1 MPEGA
6 STHATDDGAERTALD
21 ADERLVRG
29 VRLRLAAWSG
39 GVTLLILVV
48 LGAVLYVAVS
58 RSLAAGAT
66 AQLEQRATLIT
77 RSIDNPRPQLGPG
90 TFGGDT
96 SGTFALLIDPDGERV
111 LPERGV
117 PAGLPHDASAAEAR
131 QTGHDVVATASLGNA
146 PVRVLSRPVQA
157 RTGTF
162 VIQVVQDRIAE
173 QRTLAITLIVLL
185 VGGVVALLVASGFGA
200 FYARRA
206 LVPIRQS
213 LVTQRTALRRQ
224 REFAADASHELRTP
238 LTVIRASA
246 EHLLRNRDRRVGEVG
261 DAVTDIDAEVE
272 HLTSLVD
279 DLLLLARSDSGAVA
293 LAREPVDL
301 GDVAASAASSLAKP
315 ATDRGVRVVV
325 DPEPAPVSGDP
336 ARLRQL
342 VMILVDNAI
351 RHTPS
356 GGEVRV
362 AVRTSGGAAFLA
374 VDDDGPG
381 VRPEDMPRIF
391 DRFWRAPGAPTGGT
405 GLGLA
410 IARWIVERHGGQI
423 QVANRPGGGA
433 TFTARLPEA
442 GAAG

>member
-1 MPEGA
+1 MPDGA
-6 STHATDDGAERTALD
+6 SATADDGAEQRALES
-21 ADERLVRG
+21 DERLVRG
-29 VRLRLAAWSG
+29 VRRRLVAWSG
-39 GVTLLILVV
+39 GITLLILIV
-48 LGAVLYVAVS
+48 LGAVLYAAVS
-58 RSLAAGAT
+58 RSLAVGAT
-66 AQLEQRATLIT
+66 AQLADRATDIG
-77 RSIDNPRPQLGPG
+77 RSIDNPRPRLGPG

-96 SGTFALLIDPDGERV
+96 AGTYALLINPDGESV
-111 LPERGV
+111 LPDRGV
-117 PAGLPHDASAAEAR
+117 PPGLPHDASAAEAR
-131 QTGHDVVATASLGNA
+131 QTGRDVVATGSLGNA
-146 PVRVLSRPVQA
+146 PIRVLSRPVQD

-162 VIQVVQDRIAE
+162 VIQVVQDRITE
-173 QRTLAITLIVLL
+173 QRTLTITLIVLL
-185 VGGVVALLVASGFGA
+185 IGGVVALLVASGFGA
-200 FYARRA
+200 FYASRA

-213 LVTQRTALRRQ
+213 LVGQRAALRRQ

-246 EHLLRNRDRRVGEVG
+246 EHLTRHRDRKVGEVG
-261 DAVTDIDAEVE
+261 DAVTDIHAEVE

-279 DLLLLARSDSGAVA
+279 DLLLLARSDSGTVA

-325 DPEPAPVSGDP
+325 DPEPAAISGDP

-342 VMILVDNAI
+342 VVILVDNAI

-362 AVRTSGGAAFLA
+362 AVRADGTGAFLA

-381 VRPEDMPRIF
+381 VRPEDMARIF
-391 DRFWRAPGAPTGGT
+391 ERFWRAPGAPSGGT

-423 QVANRPGGGA
+423 QVVNRPGGGA
-433 TFTARLPEA
+433 RFTARLPVGGTA
-442 GAAG
+442 G